1 VDANATTSAA
11 PSARLF
17 LCARCRCQVVLCS
30 ACDRGQRYCGRAC
43 SRQSRDTAKRS
54 AARRYQHS
62 HRGRVAHAARSLR
75 WRRHHQSHARDQ
87 QAELNKVTHQ
97 GSQLQGSG
105 APLVAWTHDHASMN
119 VPLPAEVA
127 APTSAPAA
135 ATPTAVTDAAPPPL
149 GQARNIQPR
158 CWRCAAPLGMRLRQ
172 GFLRHGA
179 RLRTTPGTQR
189 HDHSS

>member
-11 PSARLF
+11 TSATTSAATSARLY

-43 SRQSRDTAKRS
+43 SRQSRDAAKRG

-62 HRGRVAHAARSLR
+62 HRGRMAHAARSLR

-105 APLVAWTHDHASMN
+105 APLVAWTHDYASTN
-119 VPLPAEVA
+119 VPLPTEVA
-127 APTSAPAA
+127 APAA
-135 ATPTAVTDAAPPPL
+135 VAAPPACIP
-149 GQARNIQPR
+149 APSAPPR
-158 CWRCAAPLGMRLRQ
+158 CWRCAASQSTWLRQ
-172 GFLRHGA
+172 GFLRHGV
-179 RLRTTPGTQR
+179 RLRATPQAQR
-189 HDHSS
+189 HDHSP